1 MMTTRRRL
9 LRLATPLVLALVA
22 WCLGFAW
29 FVHRIHRPYDPPPRA
44 DGIVVLTGGAD
55 RIQTALRLLDE
66 DRATR
71 LLVSGAG
78 TGVDLADLAHLSGL
92 HAAPLVGRVTLG
104 HAATSTRGNALETA
118 AWVGR
123 HNIRSLIVVTAFYHM
138 PRALTELHRVLTGVA
153 LYPLPVRPP
162 GLTGRDGPM
171 LALRLEVA
179 EFTKFLIA
187 RSGFSMFS
195 PGLAPPP
202 ACIP

>member
-1 MMTTRRRL
+1 MTKRRRL
-9 LRLATPLVLALVA
+9 LRLASPLALALVA

-29 FVHRIHRPYDPPPRA
+29 FVQRIHRPYDPPPRA

-55 RIQTALRLLDE
+55 RIQTAMRLLEE

-78 TGVDLADLAHLSGL
+78 PGVDLADLAHLSGL
-92 HAAPLVGRVTLG
+92 HAAPLIGRVTLG

-123 HNIRSLIVVTAFYHM
+123 HDIHSLIVVTAFYHM
-138 PRALTELHRVLTGVA
+138 PRALMELHRVMTGVA

-162 GLTGRDGPM
+162 GLTGRDGRM

-187 RSGFSMFS
+187 RSGVSMFS

-202 ACIP
+202 GRIP

>member
-1 MMTTRRRL
+1 MTTRRHL
-9 LRLATPLVLALVA
+9 VRLAAPLALVFFA

-29 FVHRIHRPYDPPPRA
+29 FVHRIHRSYAPPPSA

-55 RIQTALRLLDE
+55 RIQTALRLLQE
-66 DRATR
+66 NRATW

-92 HAAPLVGRVTLG
+92 HLAPLAGRVTLG

-123 HNIRSLIVVTAFYHM
+123 YDIRSLIVVTAFYHM
-138 PRALTELHRVLTGVA
+138 PRAMTELRRVLKGVA
-153 LYPLPVRPP
+153 LYPLPVQPP
-162 GLTGRDGPM
+162 GLTGRGRRM
-171 LALRLEVA
+171 LALRLEVD

-187 RSGFSMFS
+187 RSGFSTLS

-202 ACIP
+202 ARIP

>member
-1 MMTTRRRL
+1 MTTRRL
-9 LRLATPLVLALVA
+9 LPLAAPLALTLIA
-22 WCLGFAW
+22 WCLGFGW

-44 DGIVVLTGGAD
+44 EGIVVLTGGAD
-55 RIQTALRLLDE
+55 RIRTALRLLVE

-78 TGVDLADLAHLSGL
+78 TGVDLADLAHVSGL
-92 HAAPLVGRVTLG
+92 HATPLIGRVTLG

-123 HNIRSLIVVTAFYHM
+123 YDIHSLIVVTAFYHM
-138 PRALTELHRVLTGVA
+138 PRALTELHRVLTDVA

-162 GLTGRDGPM
+162 GLTGRDGRM
-171 LALRLEVA
+171 LALRLEA
-179 EFTKFLIA
+179 DEFTKFLIA
-187 RSGFSMFS
+187 QSGFSVFS

-202 ACIP
+202 ARIP

>member
-1 MMTTRRRL
+1 MTTRRRL
-9 LRLATPLVLALVA
+9 LQLAAPLTLALVA

-29 FVHRIHRPYDPPPRA
+29 FVHRIHQSYEPPPHA
-44 DGIVVLTGGAD
+44 DGIVALTGGAY
-55 RIQTALRLLDE
+55 RIQTALLLLE
-66 DRATR
+66 DGRATR

-92 HAAPLVGRVTLG
+92 HAAPLVGRVPLG

-123 HNIRSLIVVTAFYHM
+123 YDIHSLIVVTAFYHM

-162 GLTGRDGPM
+162 GLTGRDGRT
-171 LALRLEVA
+171 LALRLEVN

-202 ACIP
+202 GRIP